1 MFIFILFYFCHRRR
15 GDELEVYSR
24 FSGTSYCPLREL
36 VEDYK
41 NGTGDFFHSNREAA
55 KMMALK

>member
-1 MFIFILFYFCHRRR
+1 MFCHRRR

-24 FSGTSYCPLREL
+24 FSGTSYCPLRGL